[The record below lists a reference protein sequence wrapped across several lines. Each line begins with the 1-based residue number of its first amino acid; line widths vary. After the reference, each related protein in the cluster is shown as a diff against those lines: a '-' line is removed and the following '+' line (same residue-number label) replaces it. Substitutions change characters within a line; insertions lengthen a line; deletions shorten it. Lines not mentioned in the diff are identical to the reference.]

1 MKENFI
7 KKYKKAQDEMVGFG
21 LIIIVMAVIIIA
33 FVAVM
38 VNNNKE
44 NEIENYEVNAF
55 VQSTLQYTT
64 ICKMNGVYLDVSDLI
79 FECGNN
85 AKCENQ
91 RESCAVLKG
100 TLEDITSRS
109 WTAGEEE
116 YVKGYKFTIVVNS
129 REIII
134 PIIEGSFDSKNYRDN
149 PITELTK
156 KSSKAEI
163 YFTVY
168 Y

>member
-1 MKENFI
+1 MKKEFI

-33 FVAVM
+33 FVAAM
-38 VNNNKE
+38 VNSNKE

-55 VQSTLQYTT
+55 VQATLQYTT
-64 ICKMNGVYLDVSDLI
+64 ICKMNGAYLDISDLI
-79 FECGNN
+79 FECENN
-85 AKCENQ
+85 AECENQ
-91 RESCAVLKG
+91 REACAVLEG

-116 YVKGYKFTIVVNS
+116 YVKGYKFTIVVDS
-129 REIII
+129 REIIN
-134 PIIEGSFDSKNYRDN
+134 PVIEGSFDSKNYRDN

-156 KSSKAEI
+156 EGSRAEI